1 MNLPE
6 RLQEKHFNII
16 TGLLLGASLWHFSP
30 EVFGSKEPWDASV
43 LLYLFCIFLFGI
55 ISSLPSPKN
64 QWVGPFAVY
73 LGQYA
78 YIWTVH
84 GPGNLW
90 PLSLILGFF
99 FLLPAFVGSFLVY
112 LIYNKMNQAGQDKI
126 Q

>member
-6 RLQEKHFNII
+6 GLQRKHFNII

-30 EVFGSKEPWDASV
+30 EIFGSKEPWDSSV
-43 LLYLFCIFLFGI
+43 VRYLFIIFLFGI
-55 ISSLPSPKN
+55 ISTLPSPKN

-90 PLSLILGFF
+90 PLSLILGLF
-99 FLLPAFVGSFLVY
+99 FLIPAFLGSFIVY
-112 LIYNKMNQAGQDKI
+112 SINKYINSNLFKKE
-126 Q
+126 